1 MQISTFANLS
11 GVKIDFKLN
20 LKDHIGDICKKASAR
35 LNALTRVSG
44 CINPDE
50 KKVVMNASFSSQFAY
65 CPSTW
70 MFHNRELNHKISRL
84 HERCFRVV
92 YRGTTSSFEDNS
104 V

>member
-20 LKDHIGDICKKASAR
+20 FEDHIGDICKKASAR

-50 KKVVMNASFSSQFAY
+50 KKVVMNASISSQFAY